1 MRSFPI
7 KYLLFVM
14 WLMASVVQAE
24 SSLQL
29 FDKNSYQTILQNEK
43 QQSFLLVL
51 WSLDCPP
58 CMEEL
63 SVLAELHQQ
72 HPDKKIILL
81 SVDAESPPDDIKQ
94 VLNQY
99 GLAELPQW
107 VFGSDA
113 PQYLRYSIDP
123 MWYGELPR
131 SYFHSTEK
139 RTAVSGKLNKAALL
153 RWFSAG

>member
-1 MRSFPI
+1 MTPFSI
-7 KYLLFVM
+7 KYMLFAMLLM
-14 WLMASVVQAE
+14 TSIVQAE
-24 SSLQL
+24 NTLQL
-29 FDKNSYQTILQNEK
+29 FDKNTYQTILQNEK
-43 QQSFLLVL
+43 QQPFLLVL

-63 SVLAELHQQ
+63 SVLAEIHQQ

-81 SVDAESPPDDIKQ
+81 SVDAESLPDDIKQ
-94 VLNQY
+94 VVNKF

-131 SYFHSTEK
+131 SYFHTTEK

-153 RWFSAG
+153 RWFNAG